1 MQRKH
6 PLWFLLPLA
15 FLLSLAACSSQAP
28 AADAPQE
35 AAAYTVAPYTPTE
48 QEQTLL
54 QAYELTQDNT
64 VAFTFQNPEEILGLF
79 VQIYRLGEDGT
90 WKNVDEIAVGS
101 LLPPQAEGLITLQL
115 EDSEAIIAR
124 VLCQGSLQVGSAGP
138 LEGDFVA
145 RTQRFLT
152 EPQPIQRNEPIP
164 IALLAYAEAGNPT
177 AQDDALGKISL
188 QDFFTPENLTG
199 LDQVQA
205 VTVTFSSDGGGLLPF
220 PWFVGEVCF
229 FLSIHGIIGHCL
241 NHQDPD
247 KGGIPMANRVTIYI
261 HNQSYNF
268 LAEEDASYLQQC
280 ADIVNKEMDEAMSG
294 TTISLTD
301 GAVLA
306 AMNVADKYCKERA
319 VSDNLRAQ
327 LKQAL
332 DENARLARELSEA
345 KREGRK
351 ASRGGR
357 PPKQPPAEPAKP
369 AGEEG

>member
-1 MQRKH
+1 MKRKH
-6 PLWFLLPLA
+6 PIWFLLPLA

-90 WKNVDEIAVGS
+90 WQNVDEIAVGS

-124 VLCQGSLQVGSAGP
+124 VLCQGNLQVGSAGP

-164 IALLAYAEAGNPT
+164 IALLAYAEAGNPA
-177 AQDDALGKISL
+177 AQDDTLGKISL
-188 QDFFTPENLTG
+188 QDYFTPENLTG

-205 VTVTFSSDGGGLLPF
+205 VTVTFSS
-220 PWFVGEVCF
+220 EV
-229 FLSIHGIIGHCL
+229 
-241 NHQDPD
+241 
-247 KGGIPMANRVTIYI
+247 
-261 HNQSYNF
+261 
-268 LAEEDASYLQQC
+268 
-280 ADIVNKEMDEAMSG
+280 
-294 TTISLTD
+294 
-301 GAVLA
+301 
-306 AMNVADKYCKERA
+306 
-319 VSDNLRAQ
+319 
-327 LKQAL
+327 
-332 DENARLARELSEA
+332 
-345 KREGRK
+345 
-351 ASRGGR
+351 
-357 PPKQPPAEPAKP
+357 
-369 AGEEG
+369 

>member
-164 IALLAYAEAGNPT
+164 IA
-177 AQDDALGKISL
+177 QDDALGKISL

-205 VTVTFSSDGGGLLPF
+205 VTVTFSS
-220 PWFVGEVCF
+220 EV
-229 FLSIHGIIGHCL
+229 
-241 NHQDPD
+241 
-247 KGGIPMANRVTIYI
+247 
-261 HNQSYNF
+261 
-268 LAEEDASYLQQC
+268 
-280 ADIVNKEMDEAMSG
+280 
-294 TTISLTD
+294 
-301 GAVLA
+301 
-306 AMNVADKYCKERA
+306 
-319 VSDNLRAQ
+319 
-327 LKQAL
+327 
-332 DENARLARELSEA
+332 
-345 KREGRK
+345 
-351 ASRGGR
+351 
-357 PPKQPPAEPAKP
+357 
-369 AGEEG
+369 

>member
-1 MQRKH
+1 MKRKH

-79 VQIYRLGEDGT
+79 VQIYRLG
-90 WKNVDEIAVGS
+90 
-101 LLPPQAEGLITLQL
+101 EGLITLQL

-205 VTVTFSSDGGGLLPF
+205 VTVTFSS
-220 PWFVGEVCF
+220 EV
-229 FLSIHGIIGHCL
+229 
-241 NHQDPD
+241 
-247 KGGIPMANRVTIYI
+247 
-261 HNQSYNF
+261 
-268 LAEEDASYLQQC
+268 
-280 ADIVNKEMDEAMSG
+280 
-294 TTISLTD
+294 
-301 GAVLA
+301 
-306 AMNVADKYCKERA
+306 
-319 VSDNLRAQ
+319 
-327 LKQAL
+327 
-332 DENARLARELSEA
+332 
-345 KREGRK
+345 
-351 ASRGGR
+351 
-357 PPKQPPAEPAKP
+357 
-369 AGEEG
+369 

>member
-35 AAAYTVAPYTPTE
+35 AAAYTVA
-48 QEQTLL
+48 
-54 QAYELTQDNT
+54 
-64 VAFTFQNPEEILGLF
+64 FTFQNPEEILGLF

-90 WKNVDEIAVGS
+90 WQNVDDIAVGS

-164 IALLAYAEAGNPT
+164 IALLAYAEAGNPA
-177 AQDDALGKISL
+177 AQDDTLGKISL

-205 VTVTFSSDGGGLLPF
+205 VTVTFSS
-220 PWFVGEVCF
+220 EV
-229 FLSIHGIIGHCL
+229 
-241 NHQDPD
+241 
-247 KGGIPMANRVTIYI
+247 
-261 HNQSYNF
+261 
-268 LAEEDASYLQQC
+268 
-280 ADIVNKEMDEAMSG
+280 
-294 TTISLTD
+294 
-301 GAVLA
+301 
-306 AMNVADKYCKERA
+306 
-319 VSDNLRAQ
+319 
-327 LKQAL
+327 
-332 DENARLARELSEA
+332 
-345 KREGRK
+345 
-351 ASRGGR
+351 
-357 PPKQPPAEPAKP
+357 
-369 AGEEG
+369 